1 MCTKITDINNS
12 QLPHCLE
19 KESQEATTSKSFCCQ
34 FNPAILFSTN
44 FNRMLSR
51 EHGWSDITQ
60 YLELCM
66 YKYMFGTFLLCAAH
80 TIRHPYCFIIVY
92 YKKKSIYIT
101 KLGWSTSQLSYMNG
115 FFFILFPTLASYV
128 CKCFHYFSFVDR
140 TIGGDLFQPV
150 KNRILLVT

>member
-12 QLPHCLE
+12 QLPHYLE

-44 FNRMLSR
+44 FNRMLSQ

-66 YKYMFGTFLLCAAH
+66 YKYMFETFLLCAAH

-92 YKKKSIYIT
+92 YIDHPNLVI
-101 KLGWSTSQLSYMNG
+101 WMD

>member
-12 QLPHCLE
+12 QLPHYLE
-19 KESQEATTSKSFCCQ
+19 KESQEATTSKAFVVNLIQLSYFPQTSIACYHESMDGQILPNIWSFVCINTCLGLFCCV
-34 FNPAILFSTN
+34 
-44 FNRMLSR
+44 RR
-51 EHGWSDITQ
+51 
-60 YLELCM
+60 
-66 YKYMFGTFLLCAAH
+66 

-92 YKKKSIYIT
+92 YIDHPNLVI
-101 KLGWSTSQLSYMNG
+101 WMD

>member
-12 QLPHCLE
+12 QLPHYLE

-66 YKYMFGTFLLCAAH
+66 YKYMFETFLLCAAH

-101 KLGWSTSQLSYMNG
+101 KLGWSTSQLTYMNG
-115 FFFILFPTLASYV
+115 FFFHIISDTRIVCMQMFPLFFF
-128 CKCFHYFSFVDR
+128 C
-140 TIGGDLFQPV
+140 
-150 KNRILLVT
+150 